1 MTAVYI
7 AGVGMTPFARL
18 PDKSVFDLTRQAVH
32 DALNDAG
39 ASLNAIEFA
48 FFSNTTQGVMEGQHL
63 VPGQMALRKLGLDG
77 VPISNVE
84 NACASGSTALHHA
97 TMAIRAGMA
106 DVVLA
111 VGADKMCSD
120 DRAKS
125 FEIFNGAWD
134 VHGVENTLGRIRAMA
149 GGFDDEQIA
158 ASLDNRKPSPFMEVY
173 ANWGKF
179 HMKTFG
185 TTQRQLAIVASK
197 NHRHSVQNPR
207 AQFRDEMSVDEILQ
221 ARPIAWPLTLP
232 MCSPVSDGAAA
243 TIVCSERALA
253 RFARER
259 AVGVRACVLGSGIE
273 RDPADIKNHLSRRAA
288 LKAYEEAGIAPTDV
302 SVAEVHDATAVGEL
316 MQCEF
321 MGFCEF
327 GEGGRIAERGDT
339 TLGGR
344 IPVNPSG
351 GLESKGHPIGATGL
365 GQVFELVT
373 QLRGEAG
380 PRQVEGARIAVAENG
395 GGIYGIEESVT
406 CVTILE
412 RPFRAPFNN

>member
-1 MTAVYI
+1 MTTAYI
-7 AGVGMTPFARL
+7 VGVGMTPFTRA
-18 PDKSVFDLTRQAVH
+18 PDKSVFDLTSEAVH
-32 DALNDAG
+32 DAIDDAG
-39 ASLNAIEFA
+39 ASLKDIEFA

-63 VPGQMALRKLGLDG
+63 VPGQMALRKLGLGG

-120 DRAKS
+120 DRTRS

-134 VHGVENTLGRIRAMA
+134 VHDVDNTIGRIRAMA
-149 GGFDDEQIA
+149 EGFDDQHVT
-158 ASLDNRKPSPFMEVY
+158 ASRDNRKPSPFMEVY

-185 TTQRQLAIVASK
+185 TTQRQLAMVASK
-197 NHRHSVQNPR
+197 NHGHSVQNPR
-207 AQFRDEMSVDEILQ
+207 AQFRDAMSVEDILN

-232 MCSPVSDGAAA
+232 MCSPISDGAAA
-243 TIVCSERALA
+243 VIVCSKHALA
-253 RFARER
+253 RFAKER
-259 AVGVRACVLGSGIE
+259 SIGVRACVLGSGIE
-273 RDPADIKNHLSRRAA
+273 RDAADMANHLSRRAA
-288 LKAYEEAGIAPTDV
+288 LKAYEEAGVDPKDV
-302 SVAEVHDATAVGEL
+302 SVAEVHDATAVGEI

-321 MGFCEF
+321 LGLCEF
-327 GEGGRIAERGDT
+327 GEGGRLAERGDT

-380 PRQVEGARIAVAENG
+380 PRQVEGARIAIAENG

-412 RPFRAPFNN
+412 QRGMS